1 MSWIDW
7 CILLIPLTALTCFAV
22 YSKRYVHS
30 VADYLVAGRVAGRYV
45 ICIGDMMAAMSVIW
59 IIQNAEQYYNAGFSL
74 SFWNA
79 IVNPIWMFLALT
91 GFCVYRW
98 RETRCLSIGQFLEL
112 RYGSKFFRIF
122 CAGIRTIAEMVTNAI
137 GPAIAAN
144 FFIYFLGLPHKIT
157 FLGVNLPCYGI
168 VVGMCLILALIFI
181 LPGGRI
187 SLLITDAIQG
197 MVSYPIFVMIIGYVI
212 LFFSWGNDILPAMAN
227 RAAGESFINP
237 YDMEQLTNF
246 NIFSL
251 IVTLLG
257 GILNRASW
265 IGNDVSGAGK
275 TPHEQKMGNLIGT
288 FRNGMAVMMVIII
301 SMIVIS
307 FMNNEK
313 FKTGSKFGV
322 SSTQIRQELSAKILE
337 EVVADKNL
345 RDKTN
350 ANIATINDRFTHEDW
365 ERPNS
370 QNDNPDTPYLDTVR
384 STLGDTPE
392 ARLQFQ
398 KFRSLYSQMLT
409 PVVLSKIFPVGMM
422 GLFCLLMI
430 MLLISTDD
438 SRIFNA
444 ASTLVQD
451 MILPLYKNQLSPK
464 THMLMLRL
472 ASIGV
477 GIFFFVVSIF
487 FAQLDYILMFT
498 TIMCSLWLGGAGP
511 IMLGGLYTRFGNL
524 VGAWCAIIFGCGT
537 SLVGLICQRN
547 WADIIYPFLERHG
560 WVDAFG
566 RVLEAAGAP
575 FYPYIQWKMDAV
587 KFPINSFEIYC
598 ISMLL
603 AVITYIL
610 GSLITYKPYNL
621 DKLLH
626 RGEYAD
632 ENSLPMVVEK
642 LTFKNIFKK
651 IINITPEYTL
661 GDKIIAYSVFGYSF
675 VYQILICFGVVVIWN
690 FIYPWPIEWWSI
702 NFYVTVILVPSIV
715 GVIATIWLTW
725 GGVKDIRQMLIDI
738 HNIKEDDSDNG
749 QVFDE

>member
-7 CILLIPLTALTCFAV
+7 CILLIPMSCLIALAV
-22 YSKRYVHS
+22 YTKRYARS
-30 VADYLVAGRVAGRYV
+30 VADYLVAGRVAGRYI
-45 ICIGDMMAAMSVIW
+45 ICVGDLMAALSVIYL
-59 IIQNAEQYYNAGFSL
+59 IQMTEQYYNAGFSL

-79 IVNPIWMFLALT
+79 VANPIWIFLALS
-91 GFCVYRW
+91 GFCIYRW

-122 CAGIRTIAEMVTNAI
+122 CATIRTIAEMVTNAI

-144 FFIYFLGLPHKIT
+144 FFIYFLGLPHRIMI
-157 FLGVNLPCYGI
+157 FGVNLPCYGI
-168 VVGMCLILALIFI
+168 VVGLCLLLALIFI

-197 MVSYPIFVMIIGYVI
+197 MVSYPIFVMIIGYV
-212 LFFSWGNDILPAMAN
+212 LLYFSWGEDILPAMQN
-227 RAAGESFINP
+227 RVDGQSFINP

-251 IVTLLG
+251 IVTVFG

-265 IGNDVSGAGK
+265 IGNDISGAGK

-288 FRNGMAVMMVIII
+288 FRSGMSTMMIIVLA
-301 SMIVIS
+301 MITIS

-313 FKTGSKFGV
+313 FKTSSNFGISNTEV
-322 SSTQIRQELSAKILE
+322 RLALSNKILD
-337 EVVADKNL
+337 EVVENKEVREQTKLNL
-345 RDKTN
+345 T
-350 ANIATINDRFTHEDW
+350 TVNDRFTHEDW

-370 QNDNPDTPYLDTVR
+370 QTDNPDTPYMDTVR
-384 STLGDTPE
+384 STLGDTPQ
-392 ARLQFQ
+392 ARLEFQ

-409 PVVLSKIFPVGMM
+409 PVLLSKIFPVGMI

-451 MILPLYKNQLSPK
+451 IILPLCKNQLSP
-464 THMLMLRL
+464 TAHIWILRF

-477 GIFFFVVSIF
+477 AIFFFIVSLF

-511 IMLGGLYTRFGNL
+511 IMVGGLYTRFGNL

-537 SLVGLICQRN
+537 SLFGLICQRN

-560 WVDAFG
+560 WVDNVAKI
-566 RVLEAAGAP
+566 LEVAGSP
-575 FYPYIQWKMDAV
+575 FYPYIQWEMDSV
-587 KFPINSFEIYC
+587 KFPINSFEIYF
-598 ISMLL
+598 ISMIL
-603 AVITYIL
+603 AIATYIL

-621 DKLLH
+621 EKLLH

-632 ENSLPMVVEK
+632 ENSIPLVKEK
-642 LTFKNIFKK
+642 WTLKNIFNKLV
-651 IINITPEYTL
+651 NITPEYTL

-675 VYQILICFGVVVIWN
+675 VYLILISFCGAVIWN
-690 FIYPWPIEWWSI
+690 LFYSWPIKWWSI
-702 NFYVTVILVPSIV
+702 YFFITSLIVPSIV
-715 GVIATIWLTW
+715 GIISTVWLTW
-725 GGVKDIRQMLIDI
+725 GGVKDIKQLFIDLK
-738 HNIKEDDSDNG
+738 NVKEDDSDNG
-749 QVFDE
+749 QVLEK